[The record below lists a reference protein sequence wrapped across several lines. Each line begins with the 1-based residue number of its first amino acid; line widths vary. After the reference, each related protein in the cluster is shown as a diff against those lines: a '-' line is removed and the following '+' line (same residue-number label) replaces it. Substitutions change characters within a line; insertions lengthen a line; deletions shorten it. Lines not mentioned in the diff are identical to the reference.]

1 VGSIAVSDATRRWCE
16 GYFAF
21 KSLGPTRLRGVQ
33 DPVEVHE
40 VTGLGPLRTR
50 LQRAAGRGLTKFV
63 GREREME
70 ALRHGA
76 ELARTG
82 HGQLV
87 AAMSDPGA
95 GKSRLFHEFKLIS
108 QSEWLVV
115 EAFSLSHGKATAYLP
130 LLELLR
136 EYFRIITTDD
146 LRTRRE
152 KVTGRVLASTVHWR
166 IGCLICLVCW
176 G

>member
-1 VGSIAVSDATRRWCE
+1 VSE
-16 GYFAF
+16 
-21 KSLGPTRLRGVQ
+21 
-33 DPVEVHE
+33 PVEVFE

-50 LQRAAGRGLTKFV
+50 PQVAAWRGLTRFV

-70 ALRHGA
+70 ALKHAA
-76 ELARTG
+76 ELARSG

-87 AAMSDPGA
+87 AAMGEPGA

-108 QSEWLVV
+108 QSESMVL

-152 KVTGRVLASTVHWR
+152 KVTGRLLAPRPVFGGYAALPVFITR
-166 IGCLICLVCW
+166 AQRAPG
-176 G
+176 